1 MDKIVG
7 LQVDILLHNK
17 KVTEQLFFNRLFI
30 YLNIL
35 LNFGTHKGF
44 FKIEFRKNLQVS
56 IKILLTC

>member
-35 LNFGTHKGF
+35 LNFGTHIKDF
-44 FKIEFRKNLQVS
+44 LKQSLEKIYKLR
-56 IKILLTC
+56 